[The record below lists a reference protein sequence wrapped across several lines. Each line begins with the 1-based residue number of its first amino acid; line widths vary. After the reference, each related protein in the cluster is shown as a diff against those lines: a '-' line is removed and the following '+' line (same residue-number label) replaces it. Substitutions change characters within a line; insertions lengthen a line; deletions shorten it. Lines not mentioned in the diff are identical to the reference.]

1 VSPRRLMEQGTR
13 STLEGSV
20 TSSASASS
28 GEIGESTMGDVYWRS
43 AVTYCRRTSEP
54 LDPREDACE
63 GDRGG
68 AALDGCAAPTESTGE
83 SLEAL
88 LLAAREGVT
97 TDGSALP
104 AGASAMAL
112 GLRNVGQIG
121 HGLGSL

>member
-1 VSPRRLMEQGTR
+1 MS
-13 STLEGSV
+13 
-20 TSSASASS
+20 
-28 GEIGESTMGDVYWRS
+28 
-43 AVTYCRRTSEP
+43 
-54 LDPREDACE
+54 
-63 GDRGG
+63 
-68 AALDGCAAPTESTGE
+68 TESTGE